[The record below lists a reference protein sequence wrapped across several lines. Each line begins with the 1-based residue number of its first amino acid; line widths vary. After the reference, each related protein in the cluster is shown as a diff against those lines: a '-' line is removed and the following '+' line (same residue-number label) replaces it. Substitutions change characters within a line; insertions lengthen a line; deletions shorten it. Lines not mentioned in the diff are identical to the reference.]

1 MQAIGPQSQAVAS
14 THEVVA
20 SSITP
25 RSMPEPITVSSA
37 IVAAV
42 LIFLPVT
49 ANQVAAILA
58 VVAVATGEQVV
69 RKVRPA

>member
-1 MQAIGPQSQAVAS
+1 MVA
-14 THEVVA
+14 TCK
-20 SSITP
+20 TP
-25 RSMPEPITVSSA
+25 NRQIPKGSYLPPARFWSLVEA

>member
-1 MQAIGPQSQAVAS
+1 MFTQYLPPARFWSLV
-14 THEVVA
+14 E
-20 SSITP
+20 
-25 RSMPEPITVSSA
+25 A

-58 VVAVATGEQVV
+58 VVAVATGKQVV